1 MDPEFALSRT
11 QLPLAFLYRHARET
25 PERAA
30 LMQAGR
36 QISYGELLQR
46 VQVAAA
52 RLAAAGVQAE
62 DRVVLLAGNSLDYP
76 VAVYAVG
83 YLGALIVPINF
94 RLATG
99 EIAYILQ
106 DCTPRVV
113 LADEERV
120 AAAQDAA
127 RDAGSQVLGL
137 SAVTACDGPLP
148 VVLPPAAPAAD
159 ADQAIMYTSGTTG
172 RPKGAV
178 LTYGNVLAAS
188 QAMFE
193 TWNFVPGEDVILVVT
208 PMFHIAAF
216 NVLRGGLNAGVTL
229 LVAPSMLF
237 DADQTLD
244 LIERERVTHT
254 FMVPAQWQMMIDAQ
268 QQRARD
274 LSSLKLYVYGA
285 APATR
290 ALLVALSQTFT
301 SGEPR
306 QAFGQ
311 TETTASGVS
320 LAPQYALSKLGSV
333 GLPDRRYSVRVVDGN
348 MQDVP
353 RGEVGEIVYRGPG
366 VMSRYWNNEA
376 ATAEAFHGGWF
387 HSGDLVR
394 QDEDGFIYVVD
405 RAKDMIIS
413 GGENIYSAELES
425 VVASHPQVLD
435 VAIVGRADEKWGE
448 IPVAV
453 VVPRDP
459 ADAPTLEEIRAF
471 CDGKLARYKQPRA
484 LRVIE
489 QFPRTGTGKI
499 QKNLLRQQVSE
510 DA

>member
-1 MDPEFALSRT
+1 MDPELALSRT
-11 QLPLAFLYRHARET
+11 QLPLASLYRHARET
-25 PERAA
+25 PERPA
-30 LMQAGR
+30 LIQAER
-36 QISYGELLQR
+36 QICYGELLQR
-46 VQVAAA
+46 VQCTAA
-52 RLAAAGVQAE
+52 RLAAAGVQAG
-62 DRVVLLAGNSLDYP
+62 DRVLLLAGNSLDYP
-76 VAVYAVG
+76 VAVYAAG
-83 YLGALIVPINF
+83 YLGALVVPVNF
-94 RLATG
+94 RLAAG

-113 LADEERV
+113 LTDGERAAV
-120 AAAQDAA
+120 AREAA
-127 RDAGSQVLGL
+127 RGTDSQVLDL
-137 SAVTACDGPLP
+137 AAVAALGGELP
-148 VVLPPAAPAAD
+148 AVPPPAVPPAD

-178 LTYGNVLAAS
+178 LTHGNVQAAS

-193 TWNFVPGEDVILVVT
+193 AWGFVPGEDVVLVVT

-216 NVLRGGLNAGVTL
+216 NVLRGGLSAGVTL

-237 DADQTLD
+237 DPDQTLD
-244 LIERERVTHT
+244 LIERYRVTHT

-268 QQRARD
+268 QKRARD

-285 APATR
+285 APATH
-290 ALLVALSQTFT
+290 ALLTALGRTFT
-301 SGEPR
+301 SGQSR

-320 LAPQYALSKLGSV
+320 LAPQHALSKLGSV
-333 GLPDRRYSVRVVDGN
+333 GLPDRHYSIRVVDAS

-413 GGENIYSAELES
+413 GGENIYSAELEG
-425 VVASHPQVLD
+425 VLASHPKVLD
-435 VAIVGRADEKWGE
+435 VAVVGREDEKWGE